1 MRRSQSE
8 LVLEPGRVPLAGICR
23 EAIDEAE
30 LAHPDHP
37 IEFEPWD
44 EAQGDWDRDRLLGVI
59 RKLISN
65 ALSNGAAGEPVIVS
79 VIDCD
84 EEVLLAVA
92 NRGTGS
98 SDHFGQDVVKEIVL
112 AQGGRIELTSDE
124 SATLFHVWLPKK
136 GERS

>member
-8 LVLEPGRVPLAGICR
+8 LALKPGRVPLAGMCR

-44 EAQGDWDRDRLLGVI
+44 EAQGDWDHDRLLGVI

-65 ALSNGAAGEPVIVS
+65 ALSNGAAGEPVLVS

-92 NRGTGS
+92 NRGTWS
-98 SDHFGQDVVKEIVL
+98 SDHFGVDVVKEIVL